1 MKFNIP
7 KNDSRYYWTQH
18 SVRKMLFYGLTGDR
32 VKRIIRNP
40 KRVENGVA
48 ENTVAVMQPT
58 AAKNRPT
65 EVWVMYATAKPRS
78 QKSRQGSGQ
87 AKVDES
93 KDSKFIIHNSKFIVI
108 SAWRYPGISP
118 VGKQIPIPADI
129 MEELQKEG
137 IMLK

>member
-87 AKVDES
+87 AKVAES
-93 KDSKFIIHNSKFIVI
+93 KDSKFIILSSLLSVPGGIRE
-108 SAWRYPGISP
+108 SALSANRYPYR
-118 VGKQIPIPADI
+118 QT
-129 MEELQKEG
+129 
-137 IMLK
+137 